1 MKKIRKKAFLMAMVV
16 SLGFLSSAL
25 MVSSTYA
32 TYYSDVSDTE
42 ALEDITMYADAAERC
57 LSSSKSNGFVYP
69 LSYRSE
75 GVDKSA
81 LLYFSMNNDSLFEH
95 KAGKDDSNTLYSAVL
110 ESKTSKGYDNGS
122 LYCDELNIFPTLFK
136 KLGIYDDNHLSQ
148 LFCNGSEP
156 GIFEV
161 TAGYGLTKPF
171 AAKYDNDKD
180 GEKDW
185 PEGLPDPE
193 NGADCGANL
202 ALFLDYMRNRPNET
216 IEGSGN
222 GRHDYPFAIHFK
234 LSDDAADY
242 FSDYMR
248 DYLGKWGDLDAK
260 TKSGMNYW
268 TYYKTFE
275 VGCAEITS
283 GQLEKPAA
291 SSDNMIGIYDA
302 KSGNVY
308 YHSLSKINQSNK
320 LYYYVINKEQLT
332 CKELAGKLGADIENG
347 GVDENKIDRLAVRT
361 NQDAIKGCIDE
372 YFKAHDEYSDY
383 SGKYTTLVVAGTN
396 FVRLAGNVL
405 DGVENKS
412 SLYPSDA
419 LIFNNKPA
427 LDQFSADLS
436 EYLDQITAGV
446 DGSAVYANNV
456 FFSLK
461 SAIDDIIANT
471 SFEYDG
477 KVSETTATSEQ
488 ISAARNLLSQASS
501 EVDRVEKLSRDLTN
515 TLIDD
520 YPANPYT
527 EGDYDSL
534 RGKIWDIKDG
544 VVICPGL
551 EDMTKDIGNMGLVN
565 APEIDAS
572 YDPNNY
578 KSSSGGG
585 TWSEEDGDP
594 CYNSGIEGMSWV
606 LCPTINNTAEAVDG
620 IDALLDSWLAV
631 DADLYGNGSD
641 AYKAWSSFRTIANV
655 FMIIILLAIIVSQI
669 TGYGIDNYGIKKML
683 PRLIVMSIMIN
694 LSFLICQLAIDV
706 SNILGGGLNQLFKG
720 LGHSISSGFTPG
732 KMISGLVAGLFGAL
746 AGAGAVSG
754 VAISVIGI
762 AAGGGGVMLV
772 LSLVIALITA
782 LVAVLMFFISLGAR
796 FIIIIVFTALAPV
809 AFACYVLPNTQSLFK
824 KWWDIFKTALLVY
837 PICGALYGMSFVV
850 RGIVFGGGKLH
861 FWMAIMAIIAPFLPF
876 LLLPGLIKG
885 ALSTLGRLGG
895 TLAMVG
901 AGVKRGISKGNTAL
915 QGTDAYKS
923 QQEMAQ
929 RNLNARRAGLKWD
942 RKTRSLAKDENGN
955 YIQNENIGRLGRFV
969 RGGDSGMAAA
979 RSRFLRDE
987 KAKIDEQNLMG
998 AGFAAGLAGV
1008 AMRADEQR
1016 DANAEAMLAYDKA
1029 TFADAD
1035 GNTHTV
1041 NSGSIDSV
1049 AAYHAASLRKYNE
1062 ATTDDE
1068 RANALSEIRASQK
1081 MLSKTDAG
1089 RGMVNQNLTDAVIGG
1104 NESGARA
1111 AATHLQNNYGDVYKA
1126 KNRGA
1131 HKLISDLSGGTEMSK
1146 MREDIGNGTYEL
1158 AGASKYDQSTLV
1170 GADDMALKSMAN
1182 AVSRIEAKRANG
1194 ETVSESEQQQ
1204 FDQIRN
1210 TARKAVE
1217 MYDSGRLSI
1226 KPEALEHVEKI
1237 AGQKAQRV
1245 SGGDSGASDGGTDGS
1260 GSTSS
1265 GGDSSSE
1272 THVDVSTT
1280 SPSNNSSESHSVN
1293 SMSGGIRSDD
1303 YIDKRI
1309 NSANHSAP
1317 GVAAMRGGETT
1328 IRGEALGS
1336 DGVLNIEHENGG
1348 GRGPMTTRPV
1358 DSSIFDV
1365 SRNQVTDSGI
1375 VIANEEQTKYF
1386 DSREARNAR
1395 PEAVKKDF
1403 SKIIRNINS
1412 GNQGNS

>member
-1 MKKIRKKAFLMAMVV
+1 MTRRLKLLIICLLVSVFLGA
-16 SLGFLSSAL
+16 
-25 MVSSTYA
+25 
-32 TYYSDVSDTE
+32 
-42 ALEDITMYADAAERC
+42 
-57 LSSSKSNGFVYP
+57 LSSSNTFASDGSSIIKKWIFTQYYQCVRDSINSPIEQKKRGEVAKDVFPKSGSLALPSYQFQHSVGSGSVNCYNLFLGVNGLNSSVLAYAGKNGVKWDDPSSATSFLESLGYTLEETGGQTFNITAKERTCITTWTLLGGTSDPSCYDSEESSIMITATKESDGLIHYKASGSNFLETIKIYIRNHNMELEIPGNILSGCTEMYDNQKAIIPLKSDVQEFYADVDNILGNKTWGLRCTQAAEIGYSSTSDSYYSFVVGDIVSSSDTGSFVYAKDGN
-69 LSYRSE
+69 SYDVSNQAIKGMSGMTIPE
-75 GVDKSA
+75 LA
-81 LLYFSMNNDSLFEH
+81 LNDSE
-95 KAGKDDSNTLYSAVL
+95 LY
-110 ESKTSKGYDNGS
+110 D
-122 LYCDELNIFPTLFK
+122 
-136 KLGIYDDNHLSQ
+136 
-148 LFCNGSEP
+148 
-156 GIFEV
+156 
-161 TAGYGLTKPF
+161 
-171 AAKYDNDKD
+171 
-180 GEKDW
+180 
-185 PEGLPDPE
+185 
-193 NGADCGANL
+193 
-202 ALFLDYMRNRPNET
+202 
-216 IEGSGN
+216 
-222 GRHDYPFAIHFK
+222 
-234 LSDDAADY
+234 
-242 FSDYMR
+242 
-248 DYLGKWGDLDAK
+248 
-260 TKSGMNYW
+260 
-268 TYYKTFE
+268 
-275 VGCAEITS
+275 
-283 GQLEKPAA
+283 
-291 SSDNMIGIYDA
+291 
-302 KSGNVY
+302 
-308 YHSLSKINQSNK
+308 
-320 LYYYVINKEQLT
+320 LYYYYLEKALPEVVQNRLT
-332 CKELAGKLGADIENG
+332 REPTSTNG
-347 GVDENKIDRLAVRT
+347 LTEVRLKAPDGTFSTYYANFNGQDLNSIVVYTQTIDYRYRQPYPTITTITMQQIIDWFNSVDEDKLADVQTAR
-361 NQDAIKGCIDE
+361 D
-372 YFKAHDEYSDY
+372 
-383 SGKYTTLVVAGTN
+383 SGPG
-396 FVRLAGNVL
+396 
-405 DGVENKS
+405 
-412 SLYPSDA
+412 
-419 LIFNNKPA
+419 
-427 LDQFSADLS
+427 
-436 EYLDQITAGV
+436 
-446 DGSAVYANNV
+446 GS
-456 FFSLK
+456 
-461 SAIDDIIANT
+461 T
-471 SFEYDG
+471 
-477 KVSETTATSEQ
+477 
-488 ISAARNLLSQASS
+488 
-501 EVDRVEKLSRDLTN
+501 
-515 TLIDD
+515 
-520 YPANPYT
+520 
-527 EGDYDSL
+527 
-534 RGKIWDIKDG
+534 
-544 VVICPGL
+544 
-551 EDMTKDIGNMGLVN
+551 
-565 APEIDAS
+565 
-572 YDPNNY
+572 
-578 KSSSGGG
+578 SGGG
-585 TWSEEDGDP
+585 TTGGDDEGDP

-620 IDALLDSWLAV
+620 IDGLLDSWLAV
-631 DADLYGNGSD
+631 DADLYKGGSD

-655 FMIIILLAIIVSQI
+655 FMIIVLLAIIVSQI

-683 PRLIVMSIMIN
+683 PRLIIMSILIN
-694 LSFLICQLAIDV
+694 LSFVICEIAIDI
-706 SNILGGGLNQLFKG
+706 SNILGSGLNELFKG
-720 LGHSISSGFTPG
+720 LGHSISSGFSPG

-809 AFACYVLPNTQSLFK
+809 AFACYVLPNTQGLFK

-850 RGIVFGGGKLH
+850 RGIVFGGGELH

-1081 MLSKTDAG
+1081 MLSKTDTG

-1104 NESGARA
+1104 NESGARV
-1111 AATHLQNNYGDVYKA
+1111 AATHLNNNYGDVYKT
-1126 KNRGA
+1126 KNRGS

-1146 MREDIGNGTYEL
+1146 VQENIGNGTYEL

-1170 GADDMALKSMAN
+1170 GADELALKSMAN

-1245 SGGDSGASDGGTDGS
+1245 SGGDSGTSDGDTDDSSSSGGG

-1265 GGDSSSE
+1265 STSTSDSGGSEVRVDTPTASRSYSGSSE
-1272 THVDVSTT
+1272 TH
-1280 SPSNNSSESHSVN
+1280 SVN
-1293 SMSGGIRSDD
+1293 ATSGGIRSDD

-1309 NSANHSAP
+1309 SSAHSSAP
-1317 GVAAMRGGETT
+1317 GAAVMRSRAT
-1328 IRGEALGS
+1328 EALS
-1336 DGVLNIEHENGG
+1336 NDGVLSIAHNDNS
-1348 GRGPMTTRPV
+1348 GRG
-1358 DSSIFDV
+1358 SSSVENSVFDT

-1375 VIANEEQTKYF
+1375 VIANEEQTRYF
-1386 DSREARNAR
+1386 NSREAKNAR

-1403 SKIIRNINS
+1403 SRIVREINQ
-1412 GNQGNS
+1412 NRKNS